1 MSVGRLLIALF
12 LVIAI
17 GAGTA
22 GWLVL
27 SHRQMQNRVEVT
39 YPEGVA
45 AVVPLGFSA
54 GQSPALNE
62 DTSNPLASDQNSVE
76 EGKKLFTSMNCA
88 GCHGYGAKG
97 NMGPN
102 LTDTAWRYGGTPI
115 AVYKSIYEGRPQG
128 MPAWGNALPPQ
139 TVWLLVA
146 YIQSLGGTFS
156 AAPAVGKQA
165 AQGQTPQTEP
175 KP

>member
-1 MSVGRLLIALF
+1 MSVGRLLIALM
-12 LVIAI
+12 LIIAV

-27 SHRQMQNRVEVT
+27 SHRQVQNRVDVT
-39 YPEGVA
+39 YPEGLA
-45 AVVPLGFSA
+45 AVVPLGFSV
-54 GQSPALNE
+54 GQSPSLNG
-62 DTSNPLASDQNSVE
+62 DVSNPLADDPNAIQ

-88 GCHGYGAKG
+88 GCHGYSAHGG
-97 NMGPN
+97 MGPN

-156 AAPAVGKQA
+156 AMPAAEKPATEGLSL
-165 AQGQTPQTEP
+165 QTEP